1 MAINEAI
8 SHHKGCRDSFVRTL
22 VKGTIRDTIRIDSMI
37 DELASG
43 GVRSIKKRTLIVLR
57 MALYALRSMNSVPD
71 HAAVDEAVKLA
82 RNVAKGTDRFV
93 NAVLRSYLRR
103 KDELESRPVSLA
115 LKYSFPEGI
124 TELLRSQYGEETES
138 ILKGLNEPPAVILR
152 VNTLK
157 TNAQELTELLRESGR
172 DAGPA
177 DDSGLALWAEGSGIM
192 NTPMFRD
199 GLFTVQSLSSITAV
213 RSLAPGP
220 GSTVLDMCAAP
231 GGKST
236 MMAEMMH
243 NRGRIISCDI
253 HEHRLGLIQAASDRL
268 GIDIIETRLL
278 DGTVYDGLLEGKFD
292 YVLADVPCSGLGV
305 ISTKP
310 EIKLKADPDNFE
322 SLYQV
327 QQDILQNAVRY
338 AKSGGIIEYST
349 CTLNK
354 RENENIVQELTKQSS
369 FVSIVEMHTILP
381 YNNLVGFYYCK
392 LRKNA

>member
-172 DAGPA
+172 DAGHA

-236 MMAEMMH
+236 MVE
-243 NRGRIISCDI
+243 
-253 HEHRLGLIQAASDRL
+253 
-268 GIDIIETRLL
+268 
-278 DGTVYDGLLEGKFD
+278 F
-292 YVLADVPCSGLGV
+292 
-305 ISTKP
+305 TK
-310 EIKLKADPDNFE
+310 
-322 SLYQV
+322 
-327 QQDILQNAVRY
+327 
-338 AKSGGIIEYST
+338 ST
-349 CTLNK
+349 CLRTLVTETLRYIKEFAWK
-354 RENENIVQELTKQSS
+354 RAAE
-369 FVSIVEMHTILP
+369 
-381 YNNLVGFYYCK
+381 
-392 LRKNA
+392 